1 MRYSLQ
7 KNLDCAGKGSSEA
20 LQKGLSSEYNVHPK
34 THTLYRRPWLIITYK
49 VTYKNN
55 IDLASFA
62 MQMVDPPQKQEKC
75 SHLLLIRPTNCIK
88 SLEPMPMI
96 IVLTCFLFLPNC
108 KFNFPVKVQFS
119 LNVAIPKNLTPSDR
133 EWNASQPIFTTSDQ
147 HIVPLINGKIDYGET
162 DQMNKRWKEEGN
174 WLLIMSLCQMLC
186 SFLYKNSAPIYILYV
201 LKLYKNTKFCS
212 YTYLY
217 ILQL

>member
-1 MRYSLQ
+1 MFTPPPHQTNKLHKITGAHANDYRAYLLPLLSKLQ
-7 KNLDCAGKGSSEA
+7 
-20 LQKGLSSEYNVHPK
+20 
-34 THTLYRRPWLIITYK
+34 
-49 VTYKNN
+49 
-55 IDLASFA
+55 
-62 MQMVDPPQKQEKC
+62 
-75 SHLLLIRPTNCIK
+75 
-88 SLEPMPMI
+88 
-96 IVLTCFLFLPNC
+96 
-108 KFNFPVKVQFS
+108 VQFS
-119 LNVAIPKNLTPSDR
+119 LNVAIPKNLTTSDR